1 MSDVLTQ
8 TLENGVLTLTMNRP
22 DVRNALNEEMGRKL
36 TAALD
41 AATENP
47 EVRVVVL
54 TGAGQAF
61 CSGGD
66 VKSMAAN
73 PARGGS
79 TPEARVLGLRRRA
92 DASRLLHEMPKPTIA
107 VIRGAAAGAGLAL
120 ALACDF
126 RLALPDAKMTTA
138 FGKVGLAG
146 DYGMSYFLPRLVGG
160 AKARELLMLAPLL
173 TGKDALALNL
183 VTRVF
188 EAAEF
193 DAKVAEFVGALAAG
207 PTVTYGYMK
216 DNLNDSLNANLT
228 ASIEGEAQRQVRC
241 MATADHAEASK
252 AFVEK
257 RAPVFKGQ

>member
-8 TLENGVLTLTMNRP
+8 ELKNGVLTLTMNRP
-22 DVRNALNEEMGRKL
+22 EARNALTDAMGREL
-36 TAALD
+36 TDALQD
-41 AATENP
+41 AVENP

-61 CSGGD
+61 CAGGD

-73 PARGGS
+73 PGRGS
-79 TPEARVLGLRRRA
+79 SADARVLALRRRA
-92 DASRLLHEMPKPTIA
+92 DASRLLHEMPKPTVA
-107 VIRGAAAGAGLAL
+107 VIRGAAAGAGLAM

-160 AKARELLMLAPLL
+160 AKARELLMLSPLL
-173 TGKDALALNL
+173 TGKEALAVNL

-188 EAAEF
+188 EAPEF
-193 DAKVAEFVGALAAG
+193 EAKVDEFVQALASG
-207 PTVTYGYMK
+207 PTTTYGYMK
-216 DNLNDSLNANLT
+216 DNLNDTLNPNLT

-257 RAPVFKGQ
+257 RAPVFTGQ

>member
-8 TLENGVLTLTMNRP
+8 ELKNGVLTLTMNRP
-22 DVRNALNEEMGRKL
+22 ESRNALNEEMGRKL

-41 AATENP
+41 AAVENP

-54 TGAGQAF
+54 TGSGQAF

-73 PARGGS
+73 PGRGS
-79 TPEARVLGLRRRA
+79 TPEGRVMGLRRRA

-120 ALACDF
+120 ALSCDF

-138 FGKVGLAG
+138 LCKVGLAG

-188 EAAEF
+188 EAPDFE
-193 DAKVAEFVGALAAG
+193 AKVAEFIEQLAKG
-207 PTVTYGYMK
+207 PTITYGYMK

-257 RAPVFKGQ
+257 RAPVFTGQ

>member
-1 MSDVLTQ
+1 MSEVLTQ
-8 TLENGVLTLTMNRP
+8 QLTNGVLTLTMNRP
-22 DVRNALNEEMGRKL
+22 EVRNALNDEMGQQL
-36 TAALD
+36 TESLQAAAD
-41 AATENP
+41 NP

-73 PARGGS
+73 PGRGA
-79 TPEARVLGLRRRA
+79 TPDGRVRSLRRRA
-92 DASRLLHEMPKPTIA
+92 DASRLLHEMNKPTVA

-126 RLALPDAKMTTA
+126 RLALPEAKMTTA

-160 AKARELLMLAPLL
+160 AKARELLMLSPLL
-173 TGKDALALNL
+173 TGQDALALNL

-188 EAAEF
+188 AAAEF
-193 DAKVAEFVGALAAG
+193 EAKAAEFVNALAGG
-207 PTVTYGYMK
+207 PTITYGYMK
-216 DNLNDSLNANLT
+216 DNLNDAMNGSLL

-241 MATADHAEASK
+241 MSTADHAEASK

-257 RAPVFKGQ
+257 RAPVFKGE

>member
-8 TLENGVLTLTMNRP
+8 KLENGVLTLTMNRP
-22 DVRNALNEEMGRKL
+22 EVRNALNEEMGSLL
-36 TAALD
+36 TSSLQD
-41 AATENP
+41 AADNP
-47 EVRVVVL
+47 DVRVVVL

-73 PARGGS
+73 PGRGS
-79 TPEARVLGLRRRA
+79 TPDGRVRGLRRRA
-92 DASRLLHEMPKPTIA
+92 DASRLLHEMNKPTVA

-126 RLALPDAKMTTA
+126 RLALPQAKMTTA
-138 FGKVGLAG
+138 FAKVGLAG

-160 AKARELLMLAPLL
+160 AKARELLMLSPLL
-173 TGKDALALNL
+173 TGQDALALNL

-188 EAAEF
+188 EEAEF
-193 DAKVAEFVGALAAG
+193 EAKVGEFVQTLANG
-207 PTVTYGYMK
+207 PTITFGYIK
-216 DNLNDSLNANLT
+216 DNLNDAMNGSLL
-228 ASIEGEAQRQVRC
+228 ASIDGEAQRQVRC

-257 RAPVFKGQ
+257 RAPAFKGA

>member
-8 TLENGVLTLTMNRP
+8 ELKNGVLTLTMNRP
-22 DVRNALNEEMGRKL
+22 EARNALTDAMGREL
-36 TAALD
+36 TDALQD
-41 AATENP
+41 AVENP

-61 CSGGD
+61 CAGGD

-73 PARGGS
+73 PGRGS
-79 TPEARVLGLRRRA
+79 SADARVQALRRRA

-107 VIRGAAAGAGLAL
+107 VIRGAAAGAGLAM

-160 AKARELLMLAPLL
+160 AKARELLMLSPLL

-183 VTRVF
+183 VTRVY

-193 DAKVAEFVGALAAG
+193 EAKVAEFVQALASG
-207 PTVTYGYMK
+207 PTTTYGYMK
-216 DNLNDSLNANLT
+216 DNLNDTLNPNLT

-257 RAPVFKGQ
+257 RAPVFTGQ

>member
-8 TLENGVLTLTMNRP
+8 ELKNGVLTLTMNRP
-22 DVRNALNEEMGRKL
+22 ESRNALNEEMGRKL

-41 AATENP
+41 AAVENP

-73 PARGGS
+73 PGRGS
-79 TPEARVLGLRRRA
+79 TPEGRVMGLRRRA

-107 VIRGAAAGAGLAL
+107 VIRGAAAGAGLAM

-160 AKARELLMLAPLL
+160 AKARELLMLSPLL
-173 TGKDALALNL
+173 TGKEALALNL
-183 VTRVF
+183 VTRVY

-193 DAKVAEFVGALAAG
+193 EAKVAEFVQVLASG
-207 PTVTYGYMK
+207 PTTTYGYMK
-216 DNLNDSLNANLT
+216 DNLNDTLNPNLT

-257 RAPVFKGQ
+257 RAPVFTGQ

>member
-8 TLENGVLTLTMNRP
+8 ELKNGVLTLTMNRP
-22 DVRNALNEEMGRKL
+22 EARNALTDAMGREL
-36 TAALD
+36 TDALQD
-41 AATENP
+41 AVENP

-61 CSGGD
+61 CAGGD

-73 PARGGS
+73 PGRGS
-79 TPEARVLGLRRRA
+79 SADARVQALRRRA

-107 VIRGAAAGAGLAL
+107 VIRGAAAGAGLAM

-160 AKARELLMLAPLL
+160 AKARELLMLSPLL
-173 TGKDALALNL
+173 TGKEALALNL
-183 VTRVF
+183 VTRVY

-193 DAKVAEFVGALAAG
+193 EAKVAEFVQVLASG
-207 PTVTYGYMK
+207 PTTTYGYMK
-216 DNLNDSLNANLT
+216 DNLNDTLNPNLT

-257 RAPVFKGQ
+257 RAPVFTGQ

>member
-1 MSDVLTQ
+1 MSEVLTQ

-22 DVRNALNEEMGRKL
+22 EVRNALNDEMGRLL
-36 TAALD
+36 TESLQAA
-41 AATENP
+41 AENP
-47 EVRVVVL
+47 DVRVVVL

-73 PARGGS
+73 PGRGA
-79 TPEARVLGLRRRA
+79 TPDGRVRSLRRRA
-92 DASRLLHEMPKPTIA
+92 DATRLLHEMNKPTVA

-120 ALACDF
+120 ALGCDF

-160 AKARELLMLAPLL
+160 AKARELLMLSPLL
-173 TGKDALALNL
+173 TAKDALALNL

-188 EAAEF
+188 EGAEF
-193 DAKVAEFVGALAAG
+193 EAKVAEFVNALASG
-207 PTVTYGYMK
+207 PTITYGYMK
-216 DNLNDSLNANLT
+216 DNLNDAMNGSLT

-257 RAPVFKGQ
+257 RAPVFKGE

>member
-22 DVRNALNEEMGRKL
+22 EVRNALNDEMGRKL
-36 TAALD
+36 TDALQE
-41 AATENP
+41 AVENP
-47 EVRVVVL
+47 DVRVVVL
-54 TGAGQAF
+54 TGAGAAF
-61 CSGGD
+61 CLGGD

-73 PARGGS
+73 PGRGS
-79 TPEARVLGLRRRA
+79 TPHGRVLSLRRRA

-126 RLALPDAKMTTA
+126 RLALPQARMTTA
-138 FGKVGLAG
+138 FAKVGLAG

-160 AKARELLMLAPLL
+160 AKARELLMLSPLL
-173 TGKDALALNL
+173 TGAQAAELNL

-188 EAAEF
+188 EEAEF
-193 DAKVAEFVGALAAG
+193 EAKVAEFVKTLANG
-207 PTVTYGYMK
+207 PTITYGYMK
-216 DNLNDSLNANLT
+216 DNLNDSLGANFMS
-228 ASIEGEAQRQVRC
+228 SIDGEAQRQVRC
-241 MATADHAEASK
+241 MATQDHAEASK

-257 RAPVFKGQ
+257 RTPAFTGA